1 MAESGP
7 ELSVAVPFL
16 RPTDCCCSV
25 QTRVVVCLLGY
36 GPLPPQALPQQ
47 PLPVHLE
54 YSVVSAIWISPLLC
68 SLQPQWRTEGNE
80 CRIDNQLSAAVPSP
94 QVPSAVLLSVS

>member
-7 ELSVAVPFL
+7 ELSMAVPFL

-25 QTRVVVCLLGY
+25 QARVVVCLLGY

-68 SLQPQWRTEGNE
+68 SLSGELREMN
-80 CRIDNQLSAAVPSP
+80 AA
-94 QVPSAVLLSVS
+94 